1 MAKCKICGGNVWCGV
16 VLHTECF
23 ERLRPIWHPE
33 TDTPMTHVEY
43 IETDE
48 GQEPYNVSEDLI
60 CKTARGG
67 HVLAKLHFTN
77 NERAW
82 IMHDGCLV
90 DVVKW
95 MYIPE

>member
-1 MAKCKICGGNVWCGV
+1 MRCKICGDV
-16 VLHTECF
+16 VRVGHAVHNSCF
-23 ERLRPIWHPE
+23 ERLLAVWHPE
-33 TDTPMTHVEY
+33 TETPMTHVEH

-48 GQEPYNVSEDLI
+48 GQEPYNVSDDLI

-67 HVLAKLHFTN
+67 HVLAKLYFTD

-95 MYIPE
+95 MYIPD

>member
-1 MAKCKICGGNVWCGV
+1 MRCKICGDV
-16 VLHTECF
+16 VRVGHAVHNSCF
-23 ERLRPIWHPE
+23 ERLLSVWHPE
-33 TDTPMTHVEY
+33 TETPMTHVEY

-67 HVLAKLHFTN
+67 HVLAKLHFTD

-90 DVVKW
+90 EVVKW